1 MNNLSF
7 TNFSKDE
14 LTFLRGIEKEGLR
27 TVSRRLSNKSHP
39 KSLGSALT
47 NKYITLDYSEC
58 LLEMVTPPLKEVEE
72 LIDFLKNLHIFVY
85 DKLNSKQILWA
96 SSMPCTIPVDKDIPI
111 ANFGSSNIGKMKH
124 IYRYGL
130 GHRYSR
136 KMQSIAGI
144 HYNFSFS
151 DEFWQK
157 YMQEKKISKSLKD
170 VKNSEYFS
178 IIRNILRYSD
188 LLIYLFGCSPIA
200 DESFLKKSENKCL
213 TSIRMSK
220 FGYTSDKQKQ
230 IKIFYDDLHEYNDKL
245 VKFMHKKDKDYQNIG
260 IKNNG
265 QYQQLNDCVLQI
277 EDEYYNIVRP
287 KQSQSKKKTPSQKLN
302 DKGVEYIELRLID
315 LNVFSPMG
323 ISKEQIYFLDIF
335 ILFCL
340 SEKSPLI
347 SKEELKIIEKNHQR
361 IISSGC
367 EKHFMHIQNN
377 QELICFKEWGK
388 NIFTKLISIAKQID
402 EVSQTTHYSDSINF
416 YHNQFKSSNNLAN
429 KFKKELKESQ
439 LNFVEFVEQKS
450 KQYQKY
456 FLQQEKNSTI
466 QNLLEKEVQ
475 TSIEKQQ
482 ELEEN
487 FDESFEQFLQQHYQ
501 SNQLCRTTS

>member
-1 MNNLSF
+1 
-7 TNFSKDE
+7 
-14 LTFLRGIEKEGLR
+14 
-27 TVSRRLSNKSHP
+27 
-39 KSLGSALT
+39 
-47 NKYITLDYSEC
+47 
-58 LLEMVTPPLKEVEE
+58 
-72 LIDFLKNLHIFVY
+72 
-85 DKLNSKQILWA
+85 
-96 SSMPCTIPVDKDIPI
+96 
-111 ANFGSSNIGKMKH
+111 
-124 IYRYGL
+124 
-130 GHRYSR
+130 
-136 KMQSIAGI
+136 
-144 HYNFSFS
+144 
-151 DEFWQK
+151 
-157 YMQEKKISKSLKD
+157 
-170 VKNSEYFS
+170 
-178 IIRNILRYSD
+178 
-188 LLIYLFGCSPIA
+188 
-200 DESFLKKSENKCL
+200 
-213 TSIRMSK
+213 
-220 FGYTSDKQKQ
+220 
-230 IKIFYDDLHEYNDKL
+230 
-245 VKFMHKKDKDYQNIG
+245 
-260 IKNNG
+260 
-265 QYQQLNDCVLQI
+265 
-277 EDEYYNIVRP
+277 
-287 KQSQSKKKTPSQKLN
+287 
-302 DKGVEYIELRLID
+302 
-315 LNVFSPMG
+315 MG